1 MSAVPEGFSGVQIR
15 SVVEDGGVDS
25 YAPAPHN
32 VNGVHNRSANAVG
45 GLCWYVAL
53 GHVDHGEQE
62 TEATLFCAWYVA
74 FGQMEHDSLGAVKEY
89 PFGQKSHDVS
99 SQPIVVLP

>member
-45 GLCWYVAL
+45 GLFSYVPI
-53 GHVDHGEQE
+53 GHVEDHGEQE
-62 TEATLFCAWYVA
+62 TEAALFCAWYVA

-89 PFGQKSHDVS
+89 PLGQKSQVS